1 MLACPRAGGKY
12 LKSLARQKIHPCQME
27 IREIGNTQGGKRT
40 KDGEKWMRLIE
51 GGKPHTPQNA
61 AW

>member
-1 MLACPRAGGKY
+1 
-12 LKSLARQKIHPCQME
+12 ME
-27 IREIGNTQGGKRT
+27 IREIGNTRGGKRT

-61 AW
+61 A